1 MADQSRKAVGIGWF
15 GTDGT
20 LAKRV
25 VRVRDP
31 QRPRVLEYSSL
42 SPAPLPRQGYR
53 ETKNSRAEE
62 ESYVD
67 PLRGCTEETGLKLA
81 RELLL

>member
-1 MADQSRKAVGIGWF
+1 MSWF

-20 LAKRV
+20 LATNSTLSSETR
-25 VRVRDP
+25 R
-31 QRPRVLEYSSL
+31 RPRVLEYYSL
-42 SPAPLPRQGYR
+42 SPASLPRQGYR

-67 PLRGCTEETGLKLA
+67 PLRGRAEETGLKLA